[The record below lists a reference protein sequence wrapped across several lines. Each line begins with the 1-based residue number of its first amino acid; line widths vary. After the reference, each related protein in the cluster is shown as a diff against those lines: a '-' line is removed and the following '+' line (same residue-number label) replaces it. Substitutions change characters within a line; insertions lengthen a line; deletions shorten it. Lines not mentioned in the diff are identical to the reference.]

1 MAANLLTQE
10 NSLLLI
16 IDIQSKLLA
25 AMSPE
30 HGQAVTR
37 YSAILAE
44 AADLLNIPVLIT
56 EQYPKGLGATDSA
69 IIAKLPQTAQTFSK
83 TSFSCC
89 QAAGFI
95 QTLSSNQRQHIILT
109 GMEAHICVLQT
120 ALDLQQQGYQISV
133 VADAVCSRNSEH
145 KFYALQ
151 RLQHQGITI
160 TNHESVLF
168 EWLKDA
174 AHPEFKRI
182 SALLPKG

>member
-1 MAANLLTQE
+1 MDSNLLAQD
-10 NSLLLI
+10 NSVLLI
-16 IDIQSKLLA
+16 IDVQSKLLA

-30 HGQAVTR
+30 HSQAVTR

-44 AADLLNIPVLIT
+44 AADLLNIPVLVT
-56 EQYPKGLGATDSA
+56 EQYPKGLGATDEV
-69 IIAKLPQTAQTFSK
+69 IIAKLPQPTQIVSK

-89 QAAGFI
+89 QATSFMQA
-95 QTLSSNQRQHIILT
+95 LSSSQRQHIILT

-120 ALDLQQQGYQISV
+120 ALDLHQQGYQISV
-133 VADAVCSRNSEH
+133 VADAVCSRNPEH